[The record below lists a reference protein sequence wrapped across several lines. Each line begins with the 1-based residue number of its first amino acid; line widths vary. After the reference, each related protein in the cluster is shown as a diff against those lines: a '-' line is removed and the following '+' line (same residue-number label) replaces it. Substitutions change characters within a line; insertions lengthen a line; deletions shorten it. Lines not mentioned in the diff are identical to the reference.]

1 MVYTYLIGPFE
12 IFLPALSPTTP
23 STTTSRTGPPSN
35 SLARPRQGEGGADN
49 RVDVHWCLGRF
60 CQLNVFRSKSE
71 DRTKSAAQGELRE
84 NSPFSESASALAK
97 PHLERGPPA
106 GARYIFEWAKNAR
119 KSISGEFEGR
129 GGILSSLPA
138 VFLHGLYMLASCHEQ
153 QTTYKSDQMGPL
165 RANIQ
170 LSAA

>member
-12 IFLPALSPTTP
+12 IFLPALSPTAP

-129 GGILSSLPA
+129 GGIL
-138 VFLHGLYMLASCHEQ
+138 VASGISPWVIHA
-153 QTTYKSDQMGPL
+153 G
-165 RANIQ
+165 
-170 LSAA
+170 